1 MAGALTLVGDA
12 GLGRLGARPRRVQ
25 FGLHKLLGDD
35 DGVDAGA
42 GEAQRPLSE
51 RATALTIPPPHA
63 ELALLDRDLVR
74 ALDGVSM
81 EDTATASGADAA
93 SVPAAASQPA
103 SGAGSIYVFNGE
115 DYTDRMRE
123 HRAAQDQDALD
134 RVLAQARLTNPALA
148 NARRPPKVR
157 SADATLRVVRGVG
170 QTAPNGYVYGT
181 DRLMTEFSTDGWART
196 RVRF

>member
-1 MAGALTLVGDA
+1 M
-12 GLGRLGARPRRVQ
+12 
-25 FGLHKLLGDD
+25 
-35 DGVDAGA
+35 
-42 GEAQRPLSE
+42 
-51 RATALTIPPPHA
+51 
-63 ELALLDRDLVR
+63 R